1 MNGNFKR
8 MMAVAVL
15 ATAGAMSVALAQ
27 LPPATVLEASIETT
41 TDQVIWPLSMN
52 GRLQVRDCRGCQH
65 ATLQLDAHTRFNL
78 AGQNVSLKEMAA
90 YASSKRGQPLDIH
103 YRLSDTNVSL
113 VSVLTK

>member
-15 ATAGAMSVALAQ
+15 ATAGFAGVALAQ

-41 TDQVIWPLSMN
+41 TDQVIWPLSVS
-52 GRLQVRDCRGCQH
+52 GRLQVRECKGCLL
-65 ATLQLDAHTRFNL
+65 ATLQLDERTRFNL

-90 YASSKRGQPLDIH
+90 YAGSKRGQPLDIH
-103 YRLSDTNVSL
+103 YRLKDKSVSL